1 MMSDFS
7 QNEKYTTL
15 MELRKHHV
23 ETDRDKQIL
32 RHLNRLL
39 MRDEHGNY
47 LPRARRF
54 TGDLETRGIT
64 IIEAAGSGKTTAVN
78 RVLSRHP
85 ALQVKQG
92 EDWPRYLR
100 IQVPSPATLKSLG
113 RAVLSATG
121 LDRVAASTTAWEIWR
136 IARHRLA
143 LLDIVVLWFDEAQDM
158 FLSGSAREIDDML
171 KMLKTLMQNDS
182 AVIPILSGTERL
194 AEITS
199 YDPQVNRRF
208 TKVVPAPLAPGLD
221 DANLLHLIEAFTDEI
236 GLRFERDK
244 LLAGRLIHASRC
256 RFGRA
261 VETILNAIECAVEE
275 CAPNLTTMHFAEAW
289 GMQEGCDWE
298 RNVFVSPNWASIELD
313 AGAAAFEAAR
323 TARQNLQAGR
333 K

>member
-1 MMSDFS
+1 MTEAENAMKFKS
-7 QNEKYTTL
+7 L
-15 MELRKHHV
+15 MELRTYHV

-32 RHLNRLL
+32 RQLNRLL
-39 MRDEHGNY
+39 ERDEQGNC
-47 LPRARRF
+47 LPRAVRF
-54 TGDLETRGIT
+54 TGNLETRGIA
-64 IIEAAGSGKTTAVN
+64 IIEAAGGGKTTAVN
-78 RVLSRHP
+78 RALSRHP
-85 ALQVKQG
+85 ALQDKQG

-100 IQVPSPATLKSLG
+100 IQVPSPASLKSLG
-113 RAVLSATG
+113 RAVLTATG
-121 LDRVAASTTAWEIWR
+121 LNHVAASTTAWEIWH
-136 IARHRLA
+136 IARHRLT

-221 DANLLHLIEAFTDEI
+221 DGNLLHLIEFFSGEI
-236 GLRFERDK
+236 GLHVEADNS
-244 LLAGRLIHASRC
+244 LAGRLIHASRR

-275 CAPNLTTMHFAEAW
+275 NASELTVMHFAQAW
-289 GMQEGCDWE
+289 GMQEGCQWE
-298 RNVFVSPNWASIELD
+298 QNVLVSPNWASIELD
-313 AGAAAFEAAR
+313 AGAEDFEAAR
-323 TARQNLQAGR
+323 TVRQQRQVGW